1 MELRRWALKK
11 KWAEDSAR
19 LAWNTRA
26 LILSAEEIKKWRKTH
41 EVGKDLH

>member
-11 KWAEDSAR
+11 KWAKDSAL

-26 LILSAEEIKKWRKTH
+26 PILSAEEM
-41 EVGKDLH
+41 EMLEALNDGKGD

>member
-1 MELRRWALKK
+1 MERWQDVDRA
-11 KWAEDSAR
+11 AIEE
-19 LAWNTRA
+19 WNTRA